1 MFSRILKAIGLA
13 TRTRGKGTRGRRT
26 RGKKGKRKGKHTRKM
41 RGG

>member
-13 TRTRGKGTRGRRT
+13 TRGRRT
-26 RGKKGKRKGKHTRKM
+26 RGKKGKRKGKQTRKM

>member
-13 TRTRGKGTRGRRT
+13 TRTRKGTKNRKLT
-26 RGKKGKRKGKHTRKM
+26 KKGKRKGKHTRKM

>member
-13 TRTRGKGTRGRRT
+13 RGRSGRT
-26 RGKKGKRKGKHTRKM
+26 KKGKGKRKGKQTRKM

>member
-13 TRTRGKGTRGRRT
+13 RRTRTRKG
-26 RGKKGKRKGKHTRKM
+26 KGKRKGKQTRKM